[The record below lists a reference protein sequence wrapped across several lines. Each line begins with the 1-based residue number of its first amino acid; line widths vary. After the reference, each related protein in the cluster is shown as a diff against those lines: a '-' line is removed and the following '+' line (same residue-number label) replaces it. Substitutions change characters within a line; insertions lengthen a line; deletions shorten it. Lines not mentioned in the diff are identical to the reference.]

1 MPLGAVSTAEKTAA
15 QGARGAPVA
24 RLFNSNSEFECLQAR
39 AVARASMFSHQL
51 QREDCNV

>member
-1 MPLGAVSTAEKTAA
+1 MPLGAFSTAEKTAA

-24 RLFNSNSEFECLQAR
+24 RLFNSNESECLQAC
-39 AVARASMFSHQL
+39 AVARALMFSHQL